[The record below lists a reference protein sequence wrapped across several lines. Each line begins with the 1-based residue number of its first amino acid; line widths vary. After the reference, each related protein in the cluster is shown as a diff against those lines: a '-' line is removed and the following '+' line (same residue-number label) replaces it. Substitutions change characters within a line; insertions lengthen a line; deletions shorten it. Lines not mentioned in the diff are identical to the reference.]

1 MVRPFTCH
9 GEKELN
15 FNLVNQNFYIL
26 FTIFTVTYSY
36 LMLSSFLYFLLQ
48 YCLLGG
54 LGLFVLVHRE

>member
-1 MVRPFTCH
+1 MVRPFTCY
-9 GEKELN
+9 GENDLN
-15 FNLVNQNFYIL
+15 FSLVNQNFYIL
-26 FTIFTVTYSY
+26 FTILTYSY